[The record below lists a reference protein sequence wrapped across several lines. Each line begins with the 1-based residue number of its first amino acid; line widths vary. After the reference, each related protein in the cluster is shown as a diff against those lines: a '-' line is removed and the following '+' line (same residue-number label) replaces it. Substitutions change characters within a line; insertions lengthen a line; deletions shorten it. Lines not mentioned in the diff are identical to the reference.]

1 MIGGHFTRVTS
12 HTYTLACILKWKKL
26 KSFPFAFQFQCEN
39 EFVWLWS
46 LYCSSLEIWAV
57 MVLIDCFF
65 ISTIKLKLHFS
76 LACSGIRIYT
86 GRFKKPRASE
96 SEYVWKWVLTVLMY
110 LWRVVDPIWLTL
122 RASACENEIKGSK
135 LSQNHPSSAF
145 FSWNLYIL
153 YSSPQELRP
162 ATTLHFSLV
171 YSVYLNTSRQSI

>member
-1 MIGGHFTRVTS
+1 MVKTE
-12 HTYTLACILKWKKL
+12 KQ
-26 KSFPFAFQFQCEN
+26 SFPFAFQFQCEN

-65 ISTIKLKLHFS
+65 ISTIKQKLHFS

-122 RASACENEIKGSK
+122 RASAYENEIKGSK

-145 FSWNLYIL
+145 FPEIYIFCIQVHRSSGQPPHYIFLLFILFIWTHPDKAFNLL
-153 YSSPQELRP
+153 
-162 ATTLHFSLV
+162 A
-171 YSVYLNTSRQSI
+171 